1 MPEIATLDQSVYNKE
16 EELLVLYQKAFP
28 IVAKYISKMGGDFDT
43 AKDVFHDAVI
53 IYYEN
58 YMFKHQ
64 SIRVNETACLVG
76 IAKNL
81 WKKQFK
87 GSYKEMSLDVSFDKL
102 NESFFD
108 VEEALPS
115 KRRLMNFLEKAGS
128 KCMELLQAFYYE
140 QLPLTQIA
148 SHFGFSGVRSATV
161 QKYKCLQKVKNK
173 VKEKSLI
180 YDDFLN

>member
-1 MPEIATLDQSVYNKE
+1 MPEIATLDQSVYNRE

-28 IVAKYISKMGGDFDT
+28 MVAKYVSKMGGDFDA

-64 SIRVNETACLVG
+64 SIRVNEIACLVG

-87 GSYKEMSLDVSFDKL
+87 GGYQKLSFDAP
-102 NESFFD
+102 NELFSHSFVD
-108 VEEALPS
+108 ESNALPS
-115 KRRLMNFLEKAGS
+115 KQRLLNFLEKAGS
-128 KCMELLQAFYYE
+128 KCMELLHAFYYE

-161 QKYKCLQKVKNK
+161 QKYKYLQKVRNK